1 MSNIFLYNTPILP
14 DGFVF
19 PQSYIDTVK
28 SNNIIDLEPW
38 DFLCK
43 DMGKSL
49 SYYGALLIEYRDQPL
64 IPFAIASDESGFLMM
79 DMLFWP
85 VLMKV
90 IKVGIQKFIFM
101 IMAIVIVV
109 KIRLGVNN
117 II

>member
-1 MSNIFLYNTPILP
+1 MSL
-14 DGFVF
+14 V
-19 PQSYIDTVK
+19 
-28 SNNIIDLEPW
+28 
-38 DFLCK
+38 
-43 DMGKSL
+43 
-49 SYYGALLIEYRDQPL
+49 
-64 IPFAIASDESGFLMM
+64 FLMM

-85 VLMKV
+85 VLMEV